1 MNALGIKQV
10 AEKVNLGKS
19 TIYRMIERGEFP
31 KPFVLT
37 GHRTAWVDTEIDAW
51 LAARV
56 AAARGEQPQT
66 EAMQQTEPSLP

>member
-31 KPFVLT
+31 KPFNLV
-37 GHRTAWVDTEIDAW
+37 GHRTAWLDTDIDKW

-56 AAARGEQPQT
+56 AAARGEPVELET
-66 EAMQQTEPSLP
+66 TQQTEPSLP

>member
-37 GHRTAWVDTEIDAW
+37 GHRTAWVDSEIDAW

-56 AAARGEQPQT
+56 AAARGEQQESDVT
-66 EAMQQTEPSLP
+66 RQTEPSLP